1 MTSMDSENEIFRD
14 SVRRF
19 VDKEM
24 SPKAMREWARAG
36 LFPEHIYRQWGE
48 LGWLGLGLPEE
59 MGGSGA
65 DPLQM
70 VILAEEL
77 ARNGFDITGA
87 YSTALFLGMS
97 ISRHGT
103 EAQKA
108 AILPRVLSGEMHLST
123 AITEPDTGSDISG
136 VSCKALC
143 EGDSWVISGEKL
155 YCSGAHLPGTL
166 ILVTCR
172 TSRHADNTRKGLT
185 ILLVPNDTPGL
196 AVRRMETTGRRIFG
210 TNQLH
215 FDAVRVPA
223 TAVLGTVDEA
233 WSLLSGSL
241 DMERL
246 FISGGYVGN
255 AQSAVELAV
264 QYAKDRVQF
273 GKPIGKY
280 QAISHTL
287 VDMRMRVEAARH
299 MVYHA
304 VGLLRAGK
312 PCRAEASMAK
322 LASSEA
328 LVYVTNK
335 GMQVLGGYGY
345 TTEVDMERWFRD
357 GRVTTLMGGSSEI
370 QRNIIAH
377 EMGL

>member
-1 MTSMDSENEIFRD
+1 MILNAEDELFRA

-24 SPKAMREWARAG
+24 PAQSMREWARAG
-36 LFPEHIYRQWGE
+36 EFPEKVYRKWAE
-48 LGWLGLGLPEE
+48 MGWLGIGLPEE
-59 MGGSGA
+59 LGGSGG
-65 DPLQM
+65 DPLHM
-70 VILAEEL
+70 VLLGEEL
-77 ARNGFDITGA
+77 ARFGFDITGA
-87 YSTALFLGMS
+87 YSTAVFLGMS
-97 ISRHGT
+97 IARHGRPDQT
-103 EAQKA
+103 TDY
-108 AILPRVLSGEMHLST
+108 LPRLLEGQLHLST
-123 AITEPDTGSDISG
+123 AITEPDTGSDISA
-136 VSCKALC
+136 VRCKARRV
-143 EGDSWVISGEKL
+143 DDAWIIDGEKL

-172 TSRHADNTRKGLT
+172 TANHADNPRKGLA

-196 AVRRMETTGRRIFG
+196 SIRRMETAGRRIFG

-215 FDAVRVPA
+215 FDNVRIPA
-223 TAVLGTVDEA
+223 DAVLGSVDEA
-233 WSLLSGSL
+233 WRILSGSL

-255 AQSAVELAV
+255 AQSALDLAV
-264 QYAKDRVQF
+264 EYAKTRVQF
-273 GKPIGKY
+273 GKAIGKY
-280 QAISHTL
+280 QAISHAL
-287 VDMRMRVEAARH
+287 VNMRMRVDSARH
-299 MVYHA
+299 LVYHA
-304 VGLLRAGK
+304 VELLRQGK

-328 LVYVTNK
+328 LVHVTNH
-335 GMQVLGGYGY
+335 GMQILGGYGY

>member
-1 MTSMDSENEIFRD
+1 MILTSEDELFRD

-19 VDKEM
+19 VEKEM
-24 SPKAMREWARAG
+24 PAKAMREWARAG
-36 LFPEHIYRQWGE
+36 TFPEHVYRQWGE
-48 LGWLGLGLPEE
+48 LGWLGIGLPEE
-59 MGGSGA
+59 LGGSAG
-65 DPLQM
+65 DPLHM
-70 VILAEEL
+70 VILGEEL
-77 ARNGFDITGA
+77 ARYGFDITGG
-87 YSTALFLGMS
+87 YSTAVFLGMS
-97 ISRHGT
+97 IARHGT
-103 EAQKA
+103 AAQKEA
-108 AILPRVLSGEMHLST
+108 VLPRLLEGKLHLST
-123 AITEPDTGSDISG
+123 AISEPDTGSDISG
-136 VSCKALC
+136 VRCKATR
-143 EGDSWVISGEKL
+143 EGDSWVINGEKL

-172 TSRHADNTRKGLT
+172 TSTHADNARKGLT

-196 AVRRMETTGRRIFG
+196 TINRMDTAGRKIFG

-215 FDAVRVPA
+215 FDDLRVPA
-223 TAVLGTVDEA
+223 AAVLGTMDEA
-233 WSLLSGSL
+233 WTILSGSL

-255 AQSAVELAV
+255 AQSALDLAV
-264 QYAKDRVQF
+264 NYAKERVQF
-273 GKPIGKY
+273 GKPISKY

-287 VDMRMRVEAARH
+287 VNMRMRIDAARH

-304 VGLLRAGK
+304 VELLRQGK

-322 LASSEA
+322 LAASEA
-328 LVYVTNK
+328 LVYVTNH

>member
-1 MTSMDSENEIFRD
+1 MLSTSDEELFRD
-14 SVRRF
+14 SIRRF

-24 SPKAMREWARAG
+24 PADAMRAWACAG
-36 LFPEHIYRQWGE
+36 EFPEHVFRKWADM
-48 LGWLGLGLPEE
+48 GWLALGQPEAY
-59 MGGSGA
+59 GGIPA
-65 DPLQM
+65 NPHQM
-70 VILAEEL
+70 IVLAEEL

-87 YSTALFLGMS
+87 YSTALFLGAAFA
-97 ISRHGT
+97 RHGT
-103 EAQKA
+103 PEQQE
-108 AILPRVLSGEMHLST
+108 AILPRLVAGQAHLST
-123 AITEPDTGSDISG
+123 AITEPDTGSDVSG
-136 VSCKALC
+136 VKCKATR
-143 EGDSWVISGEKL
+143 EGDEWVIRGEKV
-155 YCSGAHLPGTL
+155 YCSGAHLPGTT

-172 TSRHADNTRKGLT
+172 TTRYEDNPRKGLT
-185 ILLVPNDTPGL
+185 ILIVPNDAAGL
-196 AVRRMETTGRRIFG
+196 SIHRMNTVGRKIFG
-210 TNQLH
+210 TNRLF
-215 FDAVRVPA
+215 FDGVRVPA
-223 TAVLGTVDEA
+223 SAVLGRVDGA
-233 WSLLSGSL
+233 WNILSGSL
-241 DMERL
+241 DLERL

-255 AQSAVELAV
+255 AQSALDLAV
-264 QYAKDRVQF
+264 SYAKERVQF

-280 QAISHTL
+280 QAVSHTL
-287 VDMRMRVEAARH
+287 VNMRMRIDAARH

-304 VGLLRAGK
+304 ASLLEAGK

-328 LVYVTNK
+328 LVYVTNH